1 MEKDLIFFGENGLTQ
16 TSANHVANLCKE
28 RYNAMERALNNI
40 VFYTTKVKL
49 LGSSDESLIQE
60 GTTSIAHVESYLKS
74 ISKYKSLISWLRE
87 AIKAKERL
95 IKEAQNGSYE
105 YYGISLPEEPKR
117 EDYITADDVVA
128 SMGIKERNRYYYL
141 EAFCATIGEYIHPN
155 GTFARQRTALH
166 DVIHHPNEVNGNGR
180 DTIIYSRMPSI
191 AADTVEYTF
200 MSLQNTYREYQ
211 AELNSIKYKIEDT
224 VNKDTAKKNIEYSEK
239 YNLYNTQMGACGAE
253 LTAKRKEAVTVASNL
268 KIIIPDAL
276 KDIYEEVKELGKD
289 K

>member
-1 MEKDLIFFGENGLTQ
+1 MEKDLIFFGESGLTS
-16 TSANHVANLCKE
+16 TSANFIANLAKE
-28 RYNAMERALNNI
+28 KYSFLEGTLNS
-40 VFYTTKVKL
+40 VTFYTTTVKL
-49 LGSSDESLIQE
+49 LGTSDESLISE
-60 GTTSIAHVESYLKS
+60 GISSVAHVKSYLKQ
-74 ISKYKSLISWLRE
+74 IAKLKSLIAWLRE
-87 AIKAKERL
+87 AVSAKERL
-95 IKEAQNGSYE
+95 IKEAQNGGFE
-105 YYGISLPEEPKR
+105 YYDIHVPDAPVR

-128 SMGIKERNRYYYL
+128 SMNIKQRNRYFYL
-141 EAFCATIGEYIHPN
+141 EAFCATIGKYIHPN
-155 GTFARQRTALH
+155 GVYAMEREKLH
-166 DVIHHPNEVNGNGR
+166 KIIHNPNEVNGNGR

-239 YNLYNTQMGACGAE
+239 YNLYNTQRGACEVE
-253 LTAKRKEAVTVASNL
+253 LTTKRKEAVTAASNL
-268 KIIIPDAL
+268 KIIIPNAL